1 MVSPIKLRIPS
12 FLCLPSRSP
21 PSEVLQ
27 RTGYGEA
34 MEEEMKEKNNQLMP
48 STLQDKLVMASTL
61 VKSGLMPPG
70 LNTPE
75 KVLIALQ
82 MGHELGLKP
91 MVSIQNIVII
101 NNRPTLKADI
111 LSAVAMNS
119 GLIED
124 IKIEYIGNEH
134 EDSFGCKVTVK
145 RKDIATPFTA
155 VFTRKDAKTAG
166 LYNKDNWRR
175 YEKRMLKHR
184 AMAYALRDA
193 VSEVFA
199 GIYIPDEI
207 EYVPAQH
214 YPEIEKITSEEE
226 IVIDGNNNKDN
237 NLATDAQI
245 KAIWTIAKKSF
256 NEDEFELFY
265 QKNYA
270 IESIKDLTFNQA
282 CKLIKILQNEPHMI
296 KEWIDENNKVN
307 DISEH
312 ALEAQNELIDLTKS
326 AQEV

>member
-1 MVSPIKLRIPS
+1 MVSPIKLRITS
-12 FLCLPSRSP
+12 FLCLPSHSP

-34 MEEEMKEKNNQLMP
+34 MEVEMKEQNNQLMP
-48 STLQDKLVMASTL
+48 ATLQDKLVMASTL

-124 IKIEYIGNEH
+124 IKIEYIGRENE
-134 EDSFGCKVTVK
+134 ESFGCKVTVK
-145 RKDIATPFTA
+145 RKDIATPFIAT
-155 VFTRKDAKTAG
+155 FTRKDAKVAG

-207 EYVPAQH
+207 EYVQSQH
-214 YPEIEKITSEEE
+214 YPDIEKITHEDE

-237 NLATDAQI
+237 NVATDAQI
-245 KAIWTIAKKSF
+245 KAIMTIARKSF
-256 NEDEFELFY
+256 NEDEFEMFY

-270 IESIKDLTFNQA
+270 IESIKELTFNQA
-282 CKLIKILQNEPHMI
+282 CELIKILQNESDI
-296 KEWIDENNKVN
+296 IREWIVEKKKEDNK
-307 DISEH
+307 DKQTSGSQAGH
-312 ALEAQNELIDLTKS
+312 KELAKT
-326 AQEV
+326 A

>member
-1 MVSPIKLRIPS
+1 
-12 FLCLPSRSP
+12 
-21 PSEVLQ
+21 
-27 RTGYGEA
+27 
-34 MEEEMKEKNNQLMP
+34 MKEQNNHLMP
-48 STLQDKLVMASTL
+48 VTLQGKLEMAATL
-61 VKSGLMPPG
+61 VKSGLMPQG
-70 LNTPE
+70 MNTPE

-91 MVSIQNIVII
+91 MASIQNIAVI

-124 IKIEYIGNEH
+124 IKIEYIGNGNDE
-134 EDSFGCKVTVK
+134 SFGCKVTVK
-145 RKDIATPFTA
+145 RKDIATPFVA
-155 VFTRKDAKTAG
+155 VFTRKDAKIAG

-184 AMAYALRDA
+184 AMAFALRDA

-214 YPEIEKITSEEE
+214 YPEIDKLTPKEE
-226 IVIDGNNNKDN
+226 IVADNTNNEN

-245 KAIWTIAKKSF
+245 KAIWTIAKKNFPKSDF
-256 NEDEFELFY
+256 KAFY
-265 QKNYA
+265 RENYK
-270 IESIKDLTFNQA
+270 ISSLRKLTYTKA
-282 CKLIKILQNEPHMI
+282 CKLISLLQNQCDAI
-296 KEWIDENNKVN
+296 REWIDKKCNNKAQYLKISNSHTKLN
-307 DISEH
+307 DLVQT
-312 ALEAQNELIDLTKS
+312 A
-326 AQEV
+326 